1 MLYRPTVHPDGE
13 VTVETLNIASALVFQ
28 STFIKM
34 HKWLTLEQYEEW
46 CELRSAV
53 AKANQ
58 QSGINTDF

>member
-1 MLYRPTVHPDGE
+1 MYYKPTVHPDGE
-13 VTVETLNIASALVFQ
+13 VTVETINITSPLV
-28 STFIKM
+28 SFIKM
-34 HKWLTLEQYEEW
+34 HGWLSPDQYEEW